1 MTVHVRL
8 STTLRARVPGYDSVN
23 GLTLSPELPTTA
35 GELAKSLNLPLSEIK
50 IVVLNGRR
58 VGLEAQVDD
67 GDRVS
72 YFPAIGG
79 GGPAKAVRLPGPV
92 RERLAQEG
100 ALAYPREACGFL
112 LGSAANGQALCQGLV
127 PGPAGTEA
135 GYSLSAEELFA
146 AEEAARLGSQEVLG
160 FYHSH
165 PDGEAE
171 PSEADHADALP
182 GYAYAV
188 LAVGTAGLREVR
200 FFRLD
205 EATGRLAEI

>member
-8 STTLRARVPGYDSVN
+8 STTLRARVPGYDPSM
-23 GLTLSPELPTTA
+23 GLTLEPLLPITA
-35 GELAKSLNLPLSEIK
+35 GELAKSLNLPLTEIK
-50 IVVLNGRR
+50 IVVLNGSR
-58 VGLEAQVDD
+58 VDLEALVDD

-72 YFPAIGG
+72 FFPAIGG
-79 GGPAKAVRLPGPV
+79 GGPAKAIDLAGQVRA
-92 RERLAQEG
+92 RLAQEG

-112 LGSAANGQALCQGLV
+112 LGVTAGGFALCQALV
-127 PGPAGTEA
+127 AGPIGSESD
-135 GYSLSAEELFA
+135 YSLSAEELLA
-146 AEEAARLGSQEVLG
+146 AEETARLNDQEVLG

-188 LAVGTAGLREVR
+188 LAVSPAGLREVR

-205 EATGRLAEI
+205 EATGRLTAI